1 MIYKYREREFAASQ
15 AGPGGILRLL
25 FISHSILFLSPPKIS
40 KKKKLQIISFSL
52 MIWVKMTASYSFST
66 QKVNSRIKPLSRI
79 FKLSSSPGSPNKQN
93 PRPLPYWLNCLT
105 IQVNVDYFGADCF
118 EIALP
123 VCTSISLREESFC
136 IIANVSVITLEFCL
150 QQKLVFQVFCLERMP
165 ENTPE

>member
-1 MIYKYREREFAASQ
+1 MIYKYGEREFAASQ
-15 AGPGGILRLL
+15 AGPGAFWGFFSSLTLFCLYLL
-25 FISHSILFLSPPKIS
+25 QKSQ
-40 KKKKLQIISFSL
+40 KKLQIISFSL
-52 MIWVKMTASYSFST
+52 MIWVKMTASYSFSM

-79 FKLSSSPGSPNKQN
+79 FKLSSNPGSPNKQN

-123 VCTSISLREESFC
+123 VCTSIYLREESLC

-150 QQKLVFQVFCLERMP
+150 QQKLVFQVFCFERMS